1 MIGQLR
7 GQLVKRD
14 PAQVILE
21 VNGVG
26 YRVFIPL
33 STYYALPEQGAGV
46 LLYTA
51 THLREDALHLYGF
64 LTEQERSLFD
74 LLRGVTGIGPRMA
87 NNILSGITA
96 EELAAAIGRGD
107 LVRLS
112 AIPGIGRKTA
122 ERIVLELKEKI
133 VSVYTPTAATG
144 AAEREG
150 GEGILQDVVSAL
162 LNLGYSRSAAS
173 RAAASA
179 IGLLDGDQDFEAVIK
194 QALRL
199 LAEHA
204 KG

>member
-96 EELAAAIGRGD
+96 E
-107 LVRLS
+107 
-112 AIPGIGRKTA
+112 
-122 ERIVLELKEKI
+122 
-133 VSVYTPTAATG
+133 
-144 AAEREG
+144 
-150 GEGILQDVVSAL
+150 
-162 LNLGYSRSAAS
+162 
-173 RAAASA
+173 
-179 IGLLDGDQDFEAVIK
+179 
-194 QALRL
+194 
-199 LAEHA
+199 
-204 KG
+204 